1 VPQLLAVSVMIC
13 NRGRLMAIMKI
24 PKKTQD
30 RLIAGLKRYQ
40 PIVGKLRER
49 DISEADTVTVIK
61 DMLTD
66 IFGYDKY
73 AELTSEQQIR
83 GTFCDLAIKVE
94 GKIYYLA
101 EIKSAGTK
109 LNDSHLRQA
118 INYGA
123 HQGIEWVIL
132 SNAIEWRLYR
142 IKFGQPIDYEEVFN
156 FDVTKLSSRSGD
168 DLNKLFMLCRES
180 ISSDSLAEYHRQAQ
194 IVNRYVISELLQ
206 SDAMVSA
213 LRREIRRL
221 FDGVRATEDDLRIIL
236 TNDVLKRDTID
247 GDPPKAAKAVVKK
260 AASSLARKAA
270 KAAT

>member
-1 VPQLLAVSVMIC
+1 MIIR
-13 NRGRLMAIMKI
+13 NRGRLMAIIKI

-73 AELTSEQQIR
+73 ADLTSEQQIR

-156 FDVTKLSSRSGD
+156 FDVIKLSSRSGD
-168 DLNKLFMLCRES
+168 DLNKLFMLCREN

-221 FDGVRATEDDLRIIL
+221 FDGVRATEGDLRIIL

-260 AASSLARKAA
+260 AAGSLARKAA
-270 KAAT
+270 KAAA

>member
-1 VPQLLAVSVMIC
+1 
-13 NRGRLMAIMKI
+13 MAIIKI

-30 RLIAGLKRYQ
+30 RLVAGLKKYQ

-73 AELTSEQQIR
+73 TELTSEQQIR

-101 EIKSAGTK
+101 EVKSAGTN
-109 LNDSHLRQA
+109 LNDNHLRQA

-123 HQGIEWVIL
+123 HQGIEWIIL
-132 SNAIEWRLYR
+132 SNAIEWKIYR

-156 FDVTKLSSRSGD
+156 FDVTKLSSRSSD
-168 DLNKLFMLCRES
+168 DLSKLFMLCRES
-180 ISSDSLAEYHRQAQ
+180 ISSDSLADYHRHAQ
-194 IVNRYVISELLQ
+194 IVNRYIVAELLQ
-206 SDAMVSA
+206 SDAMLGA
-213 LRREIRRL
+213 LRRELRKL
-221 FDGVRATEDDLRIIL
+221 FDGVRATEEDLRLIL
-236 TNDVLKRDTID
+236 TGDVMKRDTID

-260 AASSLARKAA
+260 AVSALARKTA
-270 KAAT
+270 KSAT

>member
-1 VPQLLAVSVMIC
+1 
-13 NRGRLMAIMKI
+13 MAAIKI
-24 PKKTQD
+24 PKKAQD
-30 RLIAGLKRYQ
+30 RLIAGLKKYQ

-73 AELTSEQQIR
+73 TELTSEQQIR

-101 EIKSAGTK
+101 EIKSAGTS
-109 LNDSHLRQA
+109 LNDNHLRQA

-132 SNAIEWRLYR
+132 SNAIEWKVFR
-142 IKFGQPIDYEEVFN
+142 IKFGQPIDYEEVFS
-156 FDVTKLSSRSGD
+156 FDVCKLSARSND
-168 DLNKLFMLCRES
+168 DLAMIYMLCRES
-180 ISSDSLAEYHRQAQ
+180 ISSDALTEFHRQAK
-194 IVNRYVISELLQ
+194 IVNRYVISELIQ
-206 SDAMVSA
+206 SDAVVGT
-213 LRREIRRL
+213 LRRELRRL
-221 FDGVRATEDDLRIIL
+221 FDGVRATEEDLRVIL

-247 GDPPKAAKAVVKK
+247 GDPPKAAKAIVKK
-260 AASSLARKAA
+260 AVAALAKRAA
-270 KAAT
+270 KAT

>member
-1 VPQLLAVSVMIC
+1 
-13 NRGRLMAIMKI
+13 MATIKI

-30 RLIAGLKRYQ
+30 RLVAGLKKYQ

-101 EIKSAGTK
+101 EVKSAGTN
-109 LNDSHLRQA
+109 LNDNHLRQA

-123 HQGIEWVIL
+123 HQGIEWIIL
-132 SNAIEWRLYR
+132 SNAIEWKVYR
-142 IKFGQPIDYEEVFN
+142 IKFGQPIDYEEVFS

-168 DLNKLFMLCRES
+168 DLSKLYMLCRES
-180 ISSDSLAEYHRQAQ
+180 ISSDSLADYHRHAQ
-194 IVNRYVISELLQ
+194 IVNRYIIAELLQ
-206 SDAMVSA
+206 SDAMLGA
-213 LRREIRRL
+213 LRRELRKL
-221 FDGVRATEDDLRIIL
+221 FDGVRATEEDLRLIL
-236 TNDVLKRDTID
+236 TSDVMKRDTID

-260 AASSLARKAA
+260 AVGALARKTA
-270 KAAT
+270 KNTN

>member
-1 VPQLLAVSVMIC
+1 VAV
-13 NRGRLMAIMKI
+13 KI
-24 PKKTQD
+24 PKKALD
-30 RLIAGLKRYQ
+30 RLIAGLKKYQ

-73 AELTSEQQIR
+73 TELTSEQQIR

-101 EIKSAGTK
+101 EVKSAGTT
-109 LNDSHLRQA
+109 LNDNHLRQA

-132 SNAIEWRLYR
+132 SNAIEWKVFR
-142 IKFGQPIDYEEVFN
+142 IKFGQPIDYEEVFS
-156 FDVTKLSSRSGD
+156 FDICKLSARSND
-168 DLNKLFMLCRES
+168 DLAMIYMLCRES
-180 ISSDSLAEYHRQAQ
+180 ISSDALTEFHRQAQ
-194 IVNRYVISELLQ
+194 IVNRYVISELIQ
-206 SDAMVSA
+206 SDAVVST
-213 LRREIRRL
+213 LRRELRRL
-221 FDGVRATEDDLRIIL
+221 FDGVRATEEDLRIIL

-247 GDPPKAAKAVVKK
+247 GDPPKAAKALVKK
-260 AASSLARKAA
+260 AVAALAKRAA
-270 KAAT
+270 KAAS

>member
-1 VPQLLAVSVMIC
+1 MVAV
-13 NRGRLMAIMKI
+13 KI
-24 PKKTQD
+24 PKKAQD
-30 RLIAGLKRYQ
+30 RLIAGLKKYQ

-73 AELTSEQQIR
+73 TELTSEQQIR

-101 EIKSAGTK
+101 EVKSAGTT
-109 LNDSHLRQA
+109 LNDNHLRQA

-132 SNAIEWRLYR
+132 SNAIEWKIFR
-142 IKFGQPIDYEEVFN
+142 IKFGQPIDYEEVFS
-156 FDVTKLSSRSGD
+156 FDICKLSARSND
-168 DLNKLFMLCRES
+168 DLAMIYMLCRES
-180 ISSDSLAEYHRQAQ
+180 ISSDALTEFHRQAQ
-194 IVNRYVISELLQ
+194 IVNRYVISEIIQ
-206 SDAMVSA
+206 SDAVVST
-213 LRREIRRL
+213 LRRELRRL
-221 FDGVRATEDDLRIIL
+221 FDGVRASDEDLRIIL

-247 GDPPKAAKAVVKK
+247 GDPPKAAKALVKK
-260 AASSLARKAA
+260 AVTALAKRAA
-270 KAAT
+270 KAAS

>member
-1 VPQLLAVSVMIC
+1 MV
-13 NRGRLMAIMKI
+13 AIKI

-30 RLIAGLKRYQ
+30 RLVAGLKKYQ

-73 AELTSEQQIR
+73 TELTGEQQIR

-101 EIKSAGTK
+101 EVKSAGTN
-109 LNDSHLRQA
+109 LNDNHLRQA

-132 SNAIEWRLYR
+132 SNAIEWKVYR

-168 DLNKLFMLCRES
+168 DLSKLYMLCRES
-180 ISSDSLAEYHRQAQ
+180 ISSDSLADYHRHAQ
-194 IVNRYVISELLQ
+194 IVNRYIVAELLQ
-206 SDAMVSA
+206 SDAMIGT
-213 LRREIRRL
+213 LRRELRKL
-221 FDGVRATEDDLRIIL
+221 FDGVKATEEDLRLIL
-236 TNDVLKRDTID
+236 TSDVMKRDTID

-260 AASSLARKAA
+260 AVGALARKTA
-270 KAAT
+270 KNAN

>member
-1 VPQLLAVSVMIC
+1 MVAV
-13 NRGRLMAIMKI
+13 KI
-24 PKKTQD
+24 PKKAQD
-30 RLIAGLKRYQ
+30 RLIAGLKKYQ

-73 AELTSEQQIR
+73 TELTSEQQIR

-101 EIKSAGTK
+101 EVKSAGTT
-109 LNDSHLRQA
+109 LNDNHLRQA

-132 SNAIEWRLYR
+132 SNAIEWKIFR
-142 IKFGQPIDYEEVFN
+142 IKFGQPIDYEEVFS
-156 FDVTKLSSRSGD
+156 FDICKLSARSND
-168 DLNKLFMLCRES
+168 DLAMIYMLCRES
-180 ISSDSLAEYHRQAQ
+180 ISSDALTEFHRQAQ
-194 IVNRYVISELLQ
+194 IVNRYVISEIIQ
-206 SDAMVSA
+206 SDAVVST
-213 LRREIRRL
+213 LRRELRRL
-221 FDGVRATEDDLRIIL
+221 FDGVRASDEDLRIIL

-247 GDPPKAAKAVVKK
+247 GDPPKAAKALVKK
-260 AASSLARKAA
+260 AVTALAKRAA
-270 KAAT
+270 KAIS

>member
-1 VPQLLAVSVMIC
+1 MT
-13 NRGRLMAIMKI
+13 AIKI

-30 RLIAGLKRYQ
+30 RLIAGLKKYQ

-73 AELTSEQQIR
+73 TELTSEQQIR

-101 EIKSAGTK
+101 EIKSAGTS
-109 LNDSHLRQA
+109 LNDNHLRQA

-132 SNAIEWRLYR
+132 SNAIEWKVFR
-142 IKFGQPIDYEEVFN
+142 IKFGQPIDYEEVFS
-156 FDVTKLSSRSGD
+156 FDVCKLSARSND
-168 DLNKLFMLCRES
+168 DLAMIYMLCRES
-180 ISSDSLAEYHRQAQ
+180 ISSDALTEFHRQAQ
-194 IVNRYVISELLQ
+194 IVNRYVISELIQ
-206 SDAMVSA
+206 SEAVVGT
-213 LRREIRRL
+213 LRRELRRL
-221 FDGVRATEDDLRIIL
+221 FDGVRATEEDLRIIL
-236 TNDVLKRDTID
+236 INDVLKRDTID
-247 GDPPKAAKAVVKK
+247 GDPSKAAKAIVKK
-260 AASSLARKAA
+260 ATTALAKRAA
-270 KAAT
+270 KAAQ